1 MGDLTIYGDCD
12 PRFERVR
19 GTFVEN
25 FQQYGEVGAAVSVM
39 VDGQSI
45 CGRDM
50 PIRIRRARGA

>member
-1 MGDLTIYGDCD
+1 
-12 PRFERVR
+12 VR
-19 GTFVEN
+19 GAFVEN
-25 FQQYGEVGAAVSVM
+25 FQRHGEVGAAVSVM